1 LNRAKWVYLLAAC
14 LLSLSL
20 GVGAW
25 AQDQSSSRGN
35 MSGVVLDAS
44 KATVPGAQVTITGPI
59 GNLTQTTNDQGTFL
73 FSTLIPGFYSI
84 KVQKAGFKVANV
96 AATEVLINKTTS
108 LEVVLETG
116 EVTQTVEVSAATVT
130 VDTSAASVNSEFSD
144 SFYSKIPLGRGV
156 SSLFYLAPG
165 VTSGIGTGAEN
176 PSISGSSGLENLY
189 VADGVSIN
197 DPAFGGIGVW
207 SRVYGPLGTGINLS
221 FVKEVQIKT
230 GGFEPQYGHVSGG
243 IVQLVTKSG
252 GTKFFGT
259 VGGYFSS
266 RWMQDTYQNAD
277 DPKFATSNH
286 VGSRLENA
294 NYEGD
299 FELGGYVP
307 LRGLRDRLFFFG
319 TFNPSQNHAYF
330 APAVGSGLA
339 TISPLVDRNT
349 TRYDYAAKL
358 TFKINDRHSIESSVS
373 GDPSHTNPAAFSTLN
388 TDNTSANSKW
398 DYGTRQWATRYDGA
412 FGNSVLVDAAFT
424 WGWNH
429 FTETPQTNVYQI
441 ADNTQING
449 LPGQRGA
456 FNAQGIGVLEPY
468 EANTKGLTGAVTKTF
483 HFAGTH
489 SINVGYNWQYP
500 HYDETQTWSG
510 PKYPIPAVNATNSG
524 PGYGP
529 NVAGQMTDSAFSL
542 SLAGNFAP
550 GADGLFDPVSNPNDT
565 TCTLCPF
572 MTVPGYATPVRVV
585 LQQVRGR
592 FDGGVTKSS
601 GKYHAGYINDAW
613 QINKYVT
620 LNAGV
625 RWEQQR
631 LTGNQVER
639 TFTNMWSPRAGI
651 IVDPRGDRKQKIYA
665 NFGRYA
671 YILPLDAAI
680 RALSNEEDFQNSY
693 WAPEFTST
701 GCPPG
706 TPAGAPCVLLNS
718 LGSTNFVPSQANLP
732 AGLQNNLLNQANG
745 GIPIASGALVTG
757 GEPFAPGTRMEFTDE
772 FLVGYDREFKGGI
785 VASVRYIDRR
795 MKRVIEDQGG
805 ISVEEFN
812 ALASNGGGLNYSIG
826 NPNAK
831 QDVFVNPNEIV
842 FSQGTTFVV
851 PTDGAGNPLPLNPTN
866 EQAYLNAGMP
876 AACFDSSHFGTPFV
890 AYNQSNGFN
899 AANGGAISGSAC
911 FPAVNTNAWTDASG
925 NLLPNAVNDPAKC
938 SPVGAKGPVA
948 GCAYFGGEF
957 IPDGKPDTYK
967 DPKRE
972 YEAVEFEVRKAFT
985 HNWALSVNYRIAQ
998 LRGNYEGAFRNDNG
1012 QADPGI
1018 SSLFDFTEGALG
1030 LLANQQSIG
1039 SLSTDR
1045 KHVLNAHSTYVV
1057 PNGKL
1062 KGFVIGGGVSVL
1074 SGNPLSTLVAQQA
1087 YVQPGEVPI
1096 FGRGDLGRS
1105 PVTGSVDAHL
1115 EYPFK
1120 ITERMQLKVAFD
1132 LFNIVDSTRQ
1142 TTVQQ
1147 FYDLDF
1153 GLKNNDFGKAVTNN
1167 GLAYPAGFVN
1177 QGFVNPFSSRLSV
1190 LLTF

>member
-1 LNRAKWVYLLAAC
+1 LNRAKWFYLLAAC

-20 GVGAW
+20 GVGTW

-35 MSGVVLDAS
+35 LSGVVLDAS

-59 GNLTQTTNDQGTFL
+59 GNLSQTTNDQGSFL

-84 KVQKAGFKVANV
+84 KVQKAGFKLASV

-108 LEVVLETG
+108 VEVVLETG

-144 SFYSKIPLGRGV
+144 TFYSKIPLGRGV

-165 VTSGIGTGAEN
+165 VTSGIGTGVEN

-207 SRVYGPLGTGINLS
+207 SRTYGPLGTGINLS

-259 VGGYFSS
+259 IGGYFNS
-266 RWMQDTYQNAD
+266 RWMQDTYQNSD
-277 DPKFATSNH
+277 DPKFATLNKF
-286 VGSRLENA
+286 GSRLEDA

-307 LRGLRDRLFFFG
+307 VAGLKDRLFFFG
-319 TFNPSQNHAYF
+319 TFNPSWNHNYF
-330 APAVGSGLA
+330 QPAIYNTGKPSGLF
-339 TISPLVDRNT
+339 TTNPLIDHAI

-358 TFKINDRHSIESSVS
+358 TFKLSNSHTVESTVS
-373 GDPSHTNPAAFSTLN
+373 GDPSHTNPSAFSNLAIN
-388 TDNTSANSKW
+388 NNSGFSKQ
-398 DYGTRQWATRYDGA
+398 DYGTRQWSTRYDGA
-412 FGNSVLVDAAFT
+412 FGSSLLVDAAFT
-424 WGWNH
+424 WSWNH
-429 FTETPQTNVYQI
+429 FNETVQSPDVYGIQ
-441 ADNTQING
+441 DNTQIAG
-449 LPGQRGA
+449 FPGQSGSFIGSGY
-456 FNAQGIGVLEPY
+456 FNPIEPY
-468 EANTKGLTGAVTKTF
+468 DSNTKGLSGDVTKTV

-489 SINVGYNWQYP
+489 SINVGYTWQFPKYFERQFWP
-500 HYDETQTWSG
+500 G
-510 PKYPIPAVNATNSG
+510 AKYPIPALNATGGDPLHNFTG
-524 PGYGP
+524 VP
-529 NVAGQMTDSAFSL
+529 VAGQLTDSQL
-542 SLAGNFAP
+542 VLELASTQVAP
-550 GADGLFDPVSNPNDT
+550 GA
-565 TCTLCPF
+565 CTLCPY
-572 MTVPGYATPVRVV
+572 MSIPGFDTPQQVV

-592 FDGGVTKSS
+592 FDGGVTNSE

-613 QINKYVT
+613 QISKYVT
-620 LNAGV
+620 INAGV

-631 LTGNQVER
+631 LKGIFTQHA
-639 TFTNMWSPRAGI
+639 FTNMWSPRVGI
-651 IVDPRGDRKQKIYA
+651 IVDPQGNRKQKIYA

-671 YILPLDAAI
+671 YVLPLDAAV
-680 RALSNEEDFQNSY
+680 RALGNEEDFQNSF
-693 WAPEFTST
+693 WRPDFTTT
-701 GCPPG
+701 GCPAG
-706 TPAGAPCVLLNS
+706 TPAGGSCVVTNA
-718 LGSTNFVPSQANLP
+718 LGTVSFVPDANH
-732 AGLQNNLLNQANG
+732 NLNAATG
-745 GIPIASGALVTG
+745 GIPRHAVAFISGF
-757 GEPFAPGTRMEFTDE
+757 EPFAAGTRMEFTDE

-795 MKRVIEDQGG
+795 LKRVIEDESGSSIEQNDAG
-805 ISVEEFN
+805 FPLFY
-812 ALASNGGGLNYSIG
+812 AIG

-831 QDVFVNPNEIV
+831 QDIFVNPNEFT
-842 FSQGTTFVV
+842 FSLGAAFNA
-851 PTDGAGNPLPLNPTN
+851 PTDGLGNPLPLNAAN
-866 EQAYLNAGMP
+866 MAAYVAAGVP
-876 AACFDSSHFGTPFV
+876 STCFDTHGNPSPFFAFNQFTGV
-890 AYNQSNGFN
+890 AGVT
-899 AANGGAISGSAC
+899 GGNPAGSAC
-911 FPAVNTNAWTDASG
+911 FPAVNTNTWTDSSG
-925 NLLPNAVNDPAKC
+925 NVLPDCTSFKQSQTP
-938 SPVGAKGPVA
+938 GA
-948 GCAYFGGEF
+948 CAAFGSETYA
-957 IPDGKPDTYK
+957 DGKPDTYR

-998 LRGNYEGAFRNDNG
+998 LKGNYEGAFRNDNG

-1018 SSLFDFTEGALG
+1018 SSLFDFTEGSLG
-1030 LLANQQSIG
+1030 LIAGQQSIG

-1045 KHVLNAHSTYVV
+1045 KHVLNAHSTFVV

-1062 KGFVIGGGVSVL
+1062 KGFVIGGGLSVL
-1074 SGNPLSTLVAQQA
+1074 SGNPLTSLYAQFA
-1087 YVQPGEVPI
+1087 YQNQGEVPF
-1096 FGRGDLGRS
+1096 FGRGNLGRA

-1120 ITERMQLKVAFD
+1120 LSERLNLKVAFD
-1132 LFNIVDSTRQ
+1132 LFNIVESTRQ
-1142 TTVQQ
+1142 TTINQ
-1147 FYDLDF
+1147 FGDLGF
-1153 GLKNNDFGKAVTNN
+1153 GLQNVDFQKPLTTST
-1167 GLAYPAGFVN
+1167 FQN

>member
-1 LNRAKWVYLLAAC
+1 MIKSKW
-14 LLSLSL
+14 LSSFVTLILCFCAGSTF
-20 GVGAW
+20 
-25 AQDQSSSRGN
+25 AQDQSSARGN
-35 MSGVVLDAS
+35 LSGVVYDAS
-44 KATVPGAQVTITGPI
+44 KAVVPDAQVTITGPI
-59 GNLTQTTNDQGTFL
+59 GSLNQTTNEGGSFL
-73 FSTLIPGFYSI
+73 FSTLVPGIYAV
-84 KVQKAGFKVANV
+84 KVQKAGFKLSSFQSV
-96 AATEVLINKTTS
+96 EVLINKTTS
-108 LEVVLETG
+108 IEATLETG
-116 EVTQTVEVSAATVT
+116 DVTQVVEVSGATLS
-130 VDTSAASVNSEFSD
+130 VDTSSAAVTSDFSD
-144 SFYSKIPLGRGV
+144 EFYSKIPLGRGV

-165 VTSGIGTGAEN
+165 VTSGLGTGAEN

-230 GGFEPQYGHVSGG
+230 GGFEPQYGKVSGG
-243 IVQLVTKSG
+243 IIQLVTKSG

-259 VGGYFSS
+259 IGGYFNA
-266 RWMQDTYQNAD
+266 RWMQDTYQNSD
-277 DPKFATSNH
+277 NPKFATSNL
-286 VGSRLENA
+286 VGTRLENA
-294 NYEGD
+294 NREGD

-307 LRGLRDRLFFFG
+307 VHGLKDRLFFFG
-319 TFNPSQNHAYF
+319 TFNPSWNHAYF
-330 APAVGSGLA
+330 APARGSGLA
-339 TISPLVDRNT
+339 AISPLIDRDT

-358 TFKINDRHSIESSVS
+358 TFKINGRHTIESSVS
-373 GDPSHTNPAAFSTLN
+373 GDPSHTNPTAFNTLN

-398 DYGTRQWATRYDGA
+398 DYGTRQWAVRYDGA
-412 FGNSVLVDAAFT
+412 FGNSLLVDGAFT

-429 FTETPQTNVYQI
+429 FTETPATNIYQI
-441 ADNTQING
+441 ADNTQIYN

-468 EANTKGLTGAVTKTF
+468 EANTKGLSGDLTKTF
-483 HFAGTH
+483 HFTGTH
-489 SINVGYNWQYP
+489 SINVGYTWQFP
-500 HYDETQTWSG
+500 HYDEHQFWSG
-510 PKYPIPAVNATNSG
+510 PKYAIPSLNATG
-524 PGYGP
+524 GDPGYDTHVP
-529 NVAGQMTDSAFSL
+529 PVAGQMTDSNFSL
-542 SLAGNFAP
+542 SLAGTFAP
-550 GADGLFDPVSNPNDT
+550 GADGLFDPRTNPNDT
-565 TCTLCPF
+565 ACTLCPY
-572 MTVPGYATPVRVV
+572 MNVPGYANPVRVA

-592 FDGGVTKSS
+592 FDGGVTKST
-601 GKYHAGYINDAW
+601 GKYHAAYINDAW
-613 QINKYVT
+613 QISKYVT

-631 LTGNQVER
+631 LTGNQVHR
-639 TFTNMWSPRAGI
+639 TFTNMFSPRFGI
-651 IVDPRGDRKQKIYA
+651 VVDPKGDRKQKFYA

-693 WAPEFTST
+693 WAP
-701 GCPPG
+701 
-706 TPAGAPCVLLNS
+706 ANAPCTVGGAAASCVTANS
-718 LGSTNFVPSQANLP
+718 LGSTDFVPDSNH
-732 AGLQNNLLNQANG
+732 LLNLANG
-745 GIPIASGALVTG
+745 GIPVAAGALVTG
-757 GEPFAPGTRMEFTDE
+757 GEPFAPGTRMEYTDE

-795 MKRVIEDQGG
+795 LKRVIEDQGG

-812 ALASNGGGLNYSIG
+812 ALAANGGGLNYSIG

-831 QDVFVNPNEIV
+831 QDIFINPNEIV
-842 FSQGTTFVV
+842 FSQGTPFVV
-851 PTDGAGNPLPLNPTN
+851 PTDAMGNPLPLNPTN
-866 EQAYLNAGMP
+866 EPLYLAAGMP
-876 AACFDSSHFGTPFV
+876 KACFDSFGFGTPFV

-899 AANGGAISGSAC
+899 AANGGPVAGSAC

-925 NLLPNAVNDPAKC
+925 NPLPTAISDPAKC
-938 SPVGAKGPVA
+938 NGTKEVA

-957 IPDGKPDTYK
+957 IPDGKPDTYR

-1018 SSLFDFTEGALG
+1018 SSLFDFTEGSLG

-1039 SLSTDR
+1039 FLSTDR
-1045 KHVLNAHSTYVV
+1045 KHVLNAHSTYVL
-1057 PNGKL
+1057 PSGKL
-1062 KGFVIGGGVSVL
+1062 KGFVVGAGVSVL

-1120 ITERMQLKVAFD
+1120 INERFQVKVAYD
-1132 LFNIVDSTRQ
+1132 LFNIVDSSRQ

-1147 FYDLDF
+1147 FYDLNF
-1153 GLKNNDFGKAVTNN
+1153 GLRNVDFGKPVTNN
-1167 GLAYPAGFVN
+1167 GLAAPASFVS
-1177 QGFVNPFSSRLSV
+1177 QGFVNPFSSRLSI